1 METALASAP
10 EGEDPKSAEQ
20 VVVEV
25 LGEKSTFLQ
34 NVGIRPVLPKAGGQ
48 NNAEL
53 EAERRANAEL
63 RSLVNT
69 QRMQIEVLSKKQ
81 QGTEEQMA
89 KDREKQAELDA
100 KLEAVLNRRVH

>member
-69 QRMQIEVLSKKQ
+69 QRMQIEVLSKKLLFLVKWLMCHGECLCIQ
-81 QGTEEQMA
+81 F
-89 KDREKQAELDA
+89 LDEHMD
-100 KLEAVLNRRVH
+100 LVEV